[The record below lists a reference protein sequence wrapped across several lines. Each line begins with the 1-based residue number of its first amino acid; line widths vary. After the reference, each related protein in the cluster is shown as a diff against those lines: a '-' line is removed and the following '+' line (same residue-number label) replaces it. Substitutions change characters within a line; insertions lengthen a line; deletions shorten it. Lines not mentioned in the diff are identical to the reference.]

1 MDAPLQEE
9 EEKREDGF
17 EESPQMEPRGTHQED
32 QEAHPD
38 EENEGSP

>member
-32 QEAHPD
+32 
-38 EENEGSP
+38 